1 MPDAVFWAYPWSAKW
16 TWEDRIVGSGSHF
29 GVMNPTVLEPK
40 YSVIQA
46 KSLDP
51 SEQEK
56 VIKEYQFIFSCV
68 LSGERGTFF
77 FLFLLSNQ
85 TSSQSTY
92 QSWILLPMK
101 WRTYFPFI
109 VKLYGLVAKTACFRV
124 NSIWVWFE
132 ANYLNSLRVH
142 FLIFKMGVMMVPGV
156 MMLSWGLYDKMHVK
170 HSEQDLECTHHTES
184 INFFSV
190 SKYCQRGLCDKETHH
205 GEVIRTLLAPEP
217 SSLKNKGR
225 RCFSRGCR
233 IQKGRSRTGYLIC
246 RAWYKMKIQSFLFK
260 K

>member
-1 MPDAVFWAYPWSAKW
+1 MPWPKW
-16 TWEDRIVGSGSHF
+16 IG
-29 GVMNPTVLEPK
+29 K
-40 YSVIQA
+40 KI
-46 KSLDP
+46 
-51 SEQEK
+51 
-56 VIKEYQFIFSCV
+56 IKKYQFIFSCV
-68 LSGERGTFF
+68 LSGERKTFYF
-77 FLFLLSNQ
+77 YYFLLSNQ
-85 TSSQSTY
+85 SSSQSTY

-142 FLIFKMGVMMVPGV
+142 FLIFKMGVMMVPGL
-156 MMLSWGLYDKMHVK
+156 MMLSWGLYGKMHIK
-170 HSEQDLECTHHTES
+170 RSEQDLECTYHTES

-205 GEVIRTLLAPEP
+205 GEVVRTLLAPEP
-217 SSLKNKGR
+217 SSLKHKHR
-225 RCFSRGCR
+225 RCFNGGCR